1 VAKLRQSAEP
11 AAAANAVPTGNRA
24 GHEAPTCT
32 NAGPATPP
40 GIELPPELAL
50 HPRYRI
56 QQVLGAGG
64 MGVVYKAEHQLME
77 RPVALKVI
85 SRNLTGDPTA
95 VERFRREVKSAARLA
110 HPQIVTAHD
119 AEQAGDVHFLVME
132 FVEGISLDKLVA
144 RQGRLAVD

>member
-1 VAKLRQSAEP
+1 MNDAPPTHPSRERLSAFGLGQLDGAEGTAIESNLTACPECRTVLETLPEDTFVAKLRQSAEP

-56 QQVLGAGG
+56 QQV
-64 MGVVYKAEHQLME
+64 
-77 RPVALKVI
+77 
-85 SRNLTGDPTA
+85 
-95 VERFRREVKSAARLA
+95 
-110 HPQIVTAHD
+110 
-119 AEQAGDVHFLVME
+119 
-132 FVEGISLDKLVA
+132 
-144 RQGRLAVD
+144 